1 MVDKCLPFSIFN
13 SVAWGI
19 NDNIQ
24 QCCHS
29 CWLVLSGN
37 SINIVILV
45 IFWNIKS
52 SLRKNKVIL
61 FLLVHLYLFHWWDK
75 VLFLFV
81 SLFGFFFFNSTLFFS
96 WFLVKCF
103 FRCILLRYFNFELRL
118 KLGWYL
124 AWDLSRITNSSG
136 HRAV

>member
-13 SVAWGI
+13 SAAWGI

-29 CWLVLSGN
+29 CWPVLSGN

-103 FRCILLRYFNFELRL
+103 FRCILLRYFNFELRF